1 MSDTAKLYTLALGIL
16 LSVGM
21 IGFGVFLGYHFAD
34 ASKMIEKT
42 TDTIYIE
49 RTDTIRFASEVDFT
63 HKTEKVVE
71 TRYVEVH
78 DTIRIDSIVYI
89 PIEITQKWYH
99 QDSLCDV
106 WISGYEPNLDSLHL
120 CQRHTTEIVREKVI
134 EREIPRFNV
143 EADVRG
149 IFVSDRLV
157 GSIGAEVRYNKPKMT
172 CSVGAAYTTDKK
184 PVFSIGVGYRFDIK

>member
-1 MSDTAKLYTLALGIL
+1 MIKKYIYIALAICLALICAA
-16 LSVGM
+16 VGFAGYF
-21 IGFGVFLGYHFAD
+21 IGKFRSGC
-34 ASKMIEKT
+34 
-42 TDTIYIE
+42 
-49 RTDTIRFASEVDFT
+49 EVDFT
-63 HKTEKVVE
+63 TKYDTITICNTDTLKLAPDTVVVSKIGYK
-71 TRYVEVH
+71 YVSVH

-120 CQRHTTEIVREKVI
+120 CQRHTTEIVRKKVI